1 MAKTSPSDVWHKPI
15 KQHGVSGTDFICH
28 IADQGESLYIGNVL
42 MISTTA
48 GVMTQAAGMG
58 TADQHD
64 YGITVAEEVAD
75 DDTYCLAHMNGGRI
89 LHNQKLASTYSIGD
103 AVYQSSTGTWTQADS
118 DTVAQSILM
127 KLGFVIGPADRITAT
142 VIKDIDDAFT
152 ATEPV
157 DILIPS

>member
-1 MAKTSPSDVWHKPI
+1 MVKTSPSDVWHKPI
-15 KQHGVSGTDFICH
+15 KQQGRNGTDFICH
-28 IADQGESLYIGNVL
+28 IADQNEALYVGNVL
-42 MISTTA
+42 MIGDD

-58 TADQHD
+58 TADFHD

-75 DDTYCLAHMNGGRI
+75 GDTYCLAHMNGGKI

-103 AVYQSSTGTWTQADS
+103 AVYQSSTGTWTYADK
-118 DTVAQSILM
+118 DTAQSILM
-127 KLGFVIGPADRITAT
+127 KLGFVIGPADRITST

-152 ATEPV
+152 ATEPI